1 MAPGRGRVGGKGKE
15 RGEEEDGKEGG
26 REGGREQSSAR
37 RAGIEGIFLSD
48 APSCGHLLVMHYHKD
63 ATTTT
68 LWLLLVPLL
77 WQQLL
82 NFSGSS
88 GRCAE
93 RAKFWQ
99 IPLDS
104 IEPYLDS
111 FRYGAPPHA
120 GAGVGMERVVM
131 LFCGLD
137 NIRKTSMFPRDPKR
151 LEP

>member
-1 MAPGRGRVGGKGKE
+1 MTIREHYFEALDMIDKLFLYIFNGINSRFKKE
-15 RGEEEDGKEGG
+15 LAVINEVYPFKPLEYLTEGC
-26 REGGREQSSAR
+26 RIPFA
-37 RAGIEGIFLSD
+37 EGIQML
-48 APSCGHLLVMHYHKD
+48 KD
-63 ATTTT
+63 AGFD
-68 LWLLLVPLL
+68 V
-77 WQQLL
+77 
-82 NFSGSS
+82 
-88 GRCAE
+88 E
-93 RAKFWQ
+93 AKFWQ

>member
-1 MAPGRGRVGGKGKE
+1 MCTPCTVKTLMCSSPRNFVVQSTNPVLRSSPWVAKKPFIFPCNILVPRLLLRYK
-15 RGEEEDGKEGG
+15 GG
-26 REGGREQSSAR
+26 RTKPCRAIGADQKSPKQAQQKDSSSAR
-37 RAGIEGIFLSD
+37 G
-48 APSCGHLLVMHYHKD
+48 
-63 ATTTT
+63 
-68 LWLLLVPLL
+68 
-77 WQQLL
+77 
-82 NFSGSS
+82 GS
-88 GRCAE
+88 RCTE
-93 RAKFWQ
+93 RAAFWQ

-104 IEPYLDS
+104 IEPYIDS